1 MHINIVNIG
10 SLALQ
15 VLNHAKSPANNLNA
29 TTMPHNRIAVFGHRG
44 WASSA
49 IVDALSATGA
59 PVTVLHR
66 AGSDTHNLRAGVKKI
81 QVDIDDHEALIAALQ
96 HIDIVM

>member
-1 MHINIVNIG
+1 
-10 SLALQ
+10 
-15 VLNHAKSPANNLNA
+15 
-29 TTMPHNRIAVFGHRG
+29 MPNNRIAVYGHRG

-49 IVDALSATGA
+49 IVDALSTTGA

-81 QVDIDDHEALIAALQ
+81 QVDVNDHEALVAALQ
-96 HIDIVM
+96 DIDIVM

>member
-1 MHINIVNIG
+1 M
-10 SLALQ
+10 S
-15 VLNHAKSPANNLNA
+15 
-29 TTMPHNRIAVFGHRG
+29 HNRIAVFGHRG

-49 IVDALSATGA
+49 IVDALSSNGA
-59 PVTVLHR
+59 SVTVLHR

-96 HIDIVM
+96 DIDIVM